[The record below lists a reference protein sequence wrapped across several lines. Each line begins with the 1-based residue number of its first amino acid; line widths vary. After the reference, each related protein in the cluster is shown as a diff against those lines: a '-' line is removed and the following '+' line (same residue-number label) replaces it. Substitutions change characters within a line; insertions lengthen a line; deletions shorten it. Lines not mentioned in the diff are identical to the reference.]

1 MSRICIPIAERRAS
15 FARRMSVSVRL
26 GETLGIVGES
36 GSGKSTLAMA
46 LPGCRFFALRWAR
59 IARFAVVTDFI
70 PHDIAAQLAATRA
83 VIERH
88 LGATLQAVHL
98 FGSALDGGL
107 KPRSDIDLLVTVAL
121 RPDEAVRCSLTSD
134 LLGASAPP
142 GCSGGMRALE
152 VTVVAHGDVVPW
164 RHPARRELQFG
175 EWLRGDL
182 EAGIVEPPL
191 VDHDLAILLT
201 KARQHGVALVGPP
214 ADVLFEPV
222 PARDRCAVGS
232 RTGLAWRRVQHRAR
246 DRTHLVQRRDRR
258 DRAEGRRRDVGAG
271 APAGRA
277 PADRSR
283 CASGLSRWGSG
294 RGNPVG
300 RTAGRIHRLRAA
312 DGRVDAV
319 GVATGANDVR
329 Q

>member
-15 FARRMSVSVRL
+15 FARRMSVSVRQ

-36 GSGKSTLAMA
+36 GSGKSTLAMV
-46 LPGCRFFALRWAR
+46 LPGCCFFAFRRAR

-70 PHDIAAQLAATRA
+70 PHDIAAQLAA
-83 VIERH
+83 IERH

-107 KPRSDIDLLVTVAL
+107 KPRSDIDVLVTVAV
-121 RPDEAVRCSLTSD
+121 RPDEAVRRALMSD

-142 GCSGGMRALE
+142 GCGGSMRALE

-175 EWLRGDL
+175 AWLRGDL

-222 PARDRCAVGS
+222 PARDFVA
-232 RTGLAWRRVQHRAR
+232 A
-246 DRTHLVQRRDRR
+246 
-258 DRAEGRRRDVGAG
+258 
-271 APAGRA
+271 
-277 PADRSR
+277 
-283 CASGLSRWGSG
+283 
-294 RGNPVG
+294 
-300 RTAGRIHRLRAA
+300 LRATVA
-312 DGRVDAV
+312 QWEAEPDWCGDACNIV
-319 GVATGANDVR
+319 LALARIWYSAATGAIAPKGVAATWVLERLPDAHRPIVAAAR
-329 Q
+329 AAYLDGEAGAAILSGEPLAEFIGYARRTVESMLSA